1 MRLRAELSTDVL
13 VMGAGLA
20 GIMSA
25 ISAAEAGADVCIV
38 SSRKI
43 CSGSSF
49 YPGTWGLGLIGPE
62 SREDEED
69 LVKTILKVGEGMA
82 DPELVRTLVANIS
95 GRISGLKEMGVVLK
109 EAENKGEKEFI
120 PCFDHKGRD
129 WHGIVKE
136 SAQVVFKKR
145 LTDLGVKTLPFTEI
159 IDWVKEEG
167 KITGAVAVSEEKGV
181 MFLSCKA
188 LIAASGGMG
197 GLFEYR
203 LNTSDVTGM
212 GQYLALKAGAVLTN
226 LEFMQMMP
234 GFIKPAYKTIYNEK
248 VFCYSNFSDRVTGE
262 SIFKD
267 RSGKELERRME
278 IRSSHG
284 PFTSRLD
291 SAPVDIRLFNSFL
304 KDKTGVELT
313 YQERI
318 KKKQPEFVRT
328 YFQWLLKEK
337 HMTIDDPVMIGI
349 FAHASNGGIRINSL
363 GETGVAGLF
372 ACGEITGGMHGAD
385 RLGGLSTA
393 NGLVFGAIAGEN
405 AALWAKEQRRQALEE
420 TDSSQTIYEGAS
432 DLLKQVRRINFQ
444 CAMVVRWEKELL
456 KGLNALEEIQNAM
469 GSGRPWQKKD
479 RKQDLL
485 RSCELKAA
493 LTLSQCLLEAALA
506 RRESRGSHYRADY
519 PKPCSEFSRP
529 LDIKWKKIFS

>member
-1 MRLRAELSTDVL
+1 MRLKTELSTDVL

-25 ISAAEAGADVCIV
+25 ISAAEAGAKVCIV
-38 SSRKI
+38 SSRRI

-62 SREDEED
+62 SQEDEED
-69 LVKTILKVGEGMA
+69 LVRTILEVGEGMA
-82 DPELVRTLVANIS
+82 DPDLVRTLVTNIS
-95 GRISGLKEMGVVLK
+95 RSISKLKEMGVILK

-136 SAQVVFKKR
+136 SAQMVLINR
-145 LTDLGVKTLPFTEI
+145 LFELGVKTFPCTEI

-167 KITGAVAVSEEKGV
+167 RIVGAVAVSKKKGV
-181 MFLSCKA
+181 VFLSCKA
-188 LIAASGGMG
+188 LIVASGGMG

-226 LEFMQMMP
+226 LEFIQMMP
-234 GFIKPAYKTIYNEK
+234 GFIKPGYKTIYNEK
-248 VFCYSNFSDRVTGE
+248 VFRYSNFSDFVFGE

-267 RSGKELERRME
+267 WSEKELELRME
-278 IRSSHG
+278 LRSSHG

-291 SAPVDIRLFNSFL
+291 SAPVDIMLYNNFL
-304 KDKTGVELT
+304 KDKGGVRLT

-318 KKKQPEFVRT
+318 KKNQPEFVRT
-328 YFQWLLKEK
+328 YFQWLLEEK
-337 HMTIDDPVMIGI
+337 HLTMDDPVRIGI
-349 FAHASNGGIRINSL
+349 FAHASNGGIRINSQ
-363 GETGVAGLF
+363 GKTGVSGLF
-372 ACGEITGGMHGAD
+372 ACGEVAGGMHGAD

-393 NGLVFGAIAGEN
+393 NCLVFGTIAGKN
-405 AALWAKEQRRQALEE
+405 AAFWAKNHKRPALEE
-420 TDSSQTIYEGAS
+420 TDSFQTIYEGAEGLI
-432 DLLKQVRRINFQ
+432 DEVRRINFH
-444 CAMVVRWEKELL
+444 CALVVRRENELL
-456 KGLNALEEIQNAM
+456 KGLKALEEIKKTM
-469 GSGRPWQKKD
+469 RSGRLWQEKD
-479 RKQDLL
+479 RKHDLL

-493 LTLSQCLLEAALA
+493 VTLSQCLLKAALA

-519 PKPCSEFSRP
+519 PEKCNAFSYSM
-529 LDIKWKKIFS
+529 DIKWKKFFS